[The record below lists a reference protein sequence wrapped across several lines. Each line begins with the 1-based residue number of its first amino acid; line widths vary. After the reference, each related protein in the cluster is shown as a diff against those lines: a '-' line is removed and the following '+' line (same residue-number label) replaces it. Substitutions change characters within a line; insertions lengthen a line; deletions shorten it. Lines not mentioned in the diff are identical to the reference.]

1 MKGKKTLFLLTAT
14 GLLTFV
20 SLVGCG
26 PKDSSSPAPASDS
39 SVVDASSDSQPG
51 PASSG
56 QASNPDS
63 SNPSTPSTPSSVD
76 ENKVTGIAFE
86 EDEFHV
92 APGAKID
99 LKVNVTGVGT
109 FDKRVKFSVPDNA
122 DGFSIDEDELQLVVA
137 KSAAVVGKSVKVTAA
152 SVADPTI
159 KAEANVEVFDFS
171 QGYADYTAVQGIERA
186 DILGALEKYAVD
198 THLTGITFMG
208 NGGYV
213 MYADNIEK
221 GTNTYIPGYGF
232 GILAEGRITGPLT
245 GNGVAEQ
252 YNMYYHT
259 YQTDDPLLLNP
270 MNSQTSTVSDL
281 CSYTAASYFD
291 VQMSETK
298 DSYVYVKDLSL
309 VDRPIPVGDPVN
321 GNQYYTFKFP
331 VKVGADL
338 KYDTNSAIARFAA
351 FKGREV
357 QLEDYVTPYKIYF
370 TKKYGLKR
378 SAENLTKAGSI
389 AGANEYYS
397 ASENGFNAEAW
408 ENVGIKAFVD
418 ENDGKSY
425 LQFTLKGAFTPFMA
439 MLTLGGSMFQP
450 VPEEF
455 ILACG
460 GADNADLA
468 EGVKY
473 WGTPNAD
480 STEMPGDHWLS
491 TGPYTIEAWNKN
503 QNIVYKKNPYY
514 ADRGRYQIAGV
525 HMNILTAAKTDQ
537 EAAINEFLQGNLS
550 AAGIPSTKLAQY
562 KNDPRT
568 SKTAAS
574 TTFKLNLNTCDEELW
589 EELFGQNGS
598 ISPHASKSDYW
609 DVKPAMSNRNFLNG
623 LSYAVNRV
631 EFCDSVGRVASS
643 DYFADT
649 YLIDPENGISYNK
662 TDAHKAAVA
671 DSLAGT
677 DGYGYS
683 LELAKQSFKAAA
695 QELIEN
701 GDYEIGDVIEI
712 ESEWQEESDE
722 QAYGSVIKN
731 YLETAFNG
739 AETGLTL
746 NVKLG
751 HGATWDA
758 VYDRMMEGCFDIGF
772 GSISGDINDP
782 LNFFEVLKSDNS
794 SHYTLN
800 WGIDT
805 NEVDGSIVY
814 DDQVWSFDAL
824 WAAADHGTIVEDGAA
839 VPLAKI
845 IKAEAER
852 NAAGDLI
859 LYLWVDEKEFDD
871 DNWAQVV
878 GVCIFACSDNTYAD
892 YTEYYITVA
901 DGEDYFTFDEEKG
914 CYVITFP
921 SALIDQWLALFPDPY
936 AQGFDVYVQAK
947 LNGKLSNFGQSYYY
961 LNDEKTV
968 VGTFLGTCWEGEIPE
983 VPAP

>member
-26 PKDSSSPAPASDS
+26 PKHNSKPADSSAIVNPSDS
-39 SVVDASSDSQPG
+39 G
-51 PASSG
+51 G
-56 QASNPDS
+56 ASNPDDS
-63 SNPSTPSTPSSVD
+63 GSAAD
-76 ENKVTGIAFE
+76 DNKVTGVAFE
-86 EDEFHV
+86 QDSFHV
-92 APGAKID
+92 APGERVD

-109 FDKRVKFSVPDNA
+109 FDKRVKFSIPENA
-122 DGFSIDEDELQLVVA
+122 AGFSIDEEEQQLVVE
-137 KSAAVVGKSVKVTAA
+137 KSAAVVGKSIKVVAA

-159 KAEANVEVFDFS
+159 KAEANVKVLDFG

-213 MYADNIEK
+213 MYAENIEK

-232 GILAEGRITGPLT
+232 GVLAEGRITSPLT
-245 GNGVAEQ
+245 GPGVADQ
-252 YNMYYHT
+252 YKMYYHT
-259 YQTDDPLLLNP
+259 YQADDPLLLNP
-270 MNSQTSTVSDL
+270 MNSQTQTVSDL
-281 CSYTAASYFD
+281 ASYTAASYFD

-309 VDRPIPVGDPVN
+309 ADRPIPVGDPVN
-321 GNQYYTFKFP
+321 GNQYNTFKFP

-338 KYDTNSAIARFAA
+338 KYDTNSTIERFAA

-357 QLEDYVTPYKIYF
+357 QLQDYITPYQIYF
-370 TKKYGLKR
+370 TKAYGLKR
-378 SAENLTKAGSI
+378 SAENLTKASSI
-389 AGANEYYS
+389 VGAEQYYNAS
-397 ASENGFNAEAW
+397 ADGFNAEAW
-408 ENVGIKAFVD
+408 KNVGIKAYVD

-425 LQFTLKGAFTPFMA
+425 LEVTLKGAFTPFMA
-439 MLTLGGSMFQP
+439 MLTIGGSMFQP
-450 VPEEF
+450 VPQDF

-460 GADNADLA
+460 GVGNTDLA
-468 EGVKY
+468 QGVKY
-473 WGTPNAD
+473 WGTPNSD

-574 TTFKLNLNTCDEELW
+574 STFKLNLNTCDEELW
-589 EELFGQNGS
+589 EELFGQQGS
-598 ISPHASKSDYW
+598 IHPHSSKSDYW

-623 LSYAVNRV
+623 LSYSVNRV

-683 LELAKQSFKAAA
+683 LELARKSFKAAA
-695 QELIEN
+695 EEMIDN
-701 GDYEIGDVIEI
+701 GDYNIGDKIVI

-722 QAYGSVIKN
+722 TAYGSVIKN
-731 YLETAFNG
+731 YLETAFNS

-746 NVKLG
+746 EVKLG

-805 NEVDGSIVY
+805 NEADGSIVY
-814 DDQVWSFDAL
+814 DDKVWSFDAL
-824 WAAADHGTIVEDGAA
+824 WAAADHGCIVEDGCA
-839 VPLAKI
+839 VSLAKI
-845 IKAEAER
+845 IKAEVER
-852 NAAGDLI
+852 KATGELI
-859 LYLWVDEKEFDD
+859 LYLWVDEKHFDD

-878 GVCIFACSDNTYAD
+878 GVCLFACSDNTYGD
-892 YTEYYITVA
+892 YTEYYVTVA
-901 DGEDYFTFDEEKG
+901 DGEEAFNFDEEKG

-921 SALIDQWLALFPDPY
+921 AELLTQWATKFPAPY

-947 LNGKLSNFGQSYYY
+947 MNGKLATFGQNYYY
-961 LNDEKTV
+961 LDDAKTV
-968 VGTFLGTCWEGEIPE
+968 AGTFLGTAWEGNIPAI
-983 VPAP
+983 PAP